1 MSSNTLATIAYTKN
15 MSELLLSD
23 VTDGSN
29 TYYFFIGNHTP
40 LSNTV
45 PEMSNGYDDS
55 HLDPYRNMIAGKKL
69 FANNFAEVI
78 RNIPYVSDTVYAMY
92 DDTDTALD
100 TKDYYAVVN
109 AGSYYH
115 VFKCLDNNF
124 GANSTVAPEYSDI
137 SGGNTYVY
145 QTSDGYRWK
154 YMFSTDSNNVDK
166 FGTLNY
172 FPLVYDQEQS
182 LSPVPGAID
191 IIAIANT
198 GRGYHNYTKGTFAK
212 ADLKVN
218 GDPTIYA
225 ITNSTASFTNG
236 YYSGC
241 IVYISAGTG
250 SGNYAIVQDYFVTE
264 TGKYIQLVNAFGT
277 APTNGSKYEIYP
289 NVDINGDGYQTTNA
303 VARAIINAS
312 SSNSVYKIELLD
324 RGSGYT
330 YAAASVVANAA
341 VGVITEASVRP
352 IYSPKDGHGSN
363 IPAELGSRG
372 VMLSTKL
379 ANSESNT
386 IVTTNTYRQLG
397 IIKNPLFANVQ
408 VTVNSNHGVFTTEE
422 SVYTLTKRQ
431 MDVGC
436 TINTSSNVVTGHA
449 NSVFDEQFVVSDYVY
464 LVDSDVE
471 EYALT
476 QVVSVT
482 NSTSLIVSSIGT
494 FDSSNVTVYLANVN
508 YKGTVKESLSGT
520 SFTLKDCRGTFAIGD
535 LLVGMDSGA
544 FGTVETLAS
553 ASIEKDFSTYVSMYK
568 YDVSMYSG
576 SFENDETVF
585 QYNTNNA
592 FGYVHSVV
600 GSNVYVTYQS
610 GMFFENHDI
619 DGETSG
625 YKGLIN
631 NAYKPDIEFG
641 SGEILY
647 LNNIE
652 PKNRTNNT
660 ESFKLFFSY

>member
-23 VTDGSN
+23 VADGSN

-45 PEMSNGYDDS
+45 PEMSNSYDDS

-69 FANNFAEVI
+69 YSNNFTEVI

-92 DDTDTALD
+92 DDSDTALD

-124 GANSTVAPEYSDI
+124 GANSTIRPEYSDI

-154 YMFSTDSNNVDK
+154 YMYSTDSNNVDK
-166 FGTLNY
+166 FSTLNY
-172 FPLVYDQEQS
+172 FPLVYDLEQS
-182 LSPVPGAID
+182 LSSVPGAID

-212 ADLKVN
+212 ADLKIN

-312 SSNSVYKIELLD
+312 SSNSVYKIEMLD

-341 VGVITEASVRP
+341 VGVITKASLRP
-352 IYSPKDGHGSN
+352 IYSPKGGHGSD
-363 IPAELGSRG
+363 IPSELGSRG

-408 VTVNSNHGVFTTEE
+408 VTVNNNHGVFTTGE

-431 MDVGC
+431 MDMGC
-436 TINTSSNVVTGHA
+436 SINTSSNVVLGHA
-449 NSVFDEQFVVSDYVY
+449 NSMFNEKFGASDYVY
-464 LVDSDVE
+464 LAGSDVE
-471 EYALT
+471 DYLLT

-482 NSTSLIVSSIGT
+482 NSTSLIVSDVGT

-508 YKGTVKESLSGT
+508 YKGTVKETLSGT
-520 SFTLKDCRGTFAIGD
+520 SFTLKNCRGTFAADD
-535 LLVGMDSGA
+535 LLVGIDSGA

-553 ASIEKDFSTYVSMYK
+553 ASIEKNFSTYVSMYK
-568 YDVSMYSG
+568 YNVSMYSG
-576 SFENDETVF
+576 TFENNETVF

-600 GSNVYVTYQS
+600 GSNIYVTYQS

-619 DGETSG
+619 DGKTSG